1 MAAELIDIF
10 GDFELGNKFTL
21 HTAAHLASKLDDSFR
36 VIVKYQGQDMP
47 TYNDNKHNV
56 VFCTSKEIHIPPKE
70 FARDDVLIIFQH
82 YFMLDRWGY
91 PVHNP
96 LSYPLPLGTFKD
108 PDPSLEIKPLPER
121 EYDFC
126 FMGQIP
132 HTGTRDAFK
141 RGLDRVMNESG
152 DKYKYFVKITNGFNK
167 GLDRDEYFDV
177 LNNSKL
183 CLCPQ
188 GAHSPETFRL
198 FEALSVGAIPIVDKL
213 PKLWYYERCPFLNVD
228 RSWYTLDDTLVENL
242 NFLQTSNCRQMLY
255 SLADYCQTVLN
266 PAALA
271 GMLEEKVHHRLATKD
286 SNREILQEI
295 RKGII
300 HYEDMGTIKL

>member
-1 MAAELIDIF
+1 
-10 GDFELGNKFTL
+10 
-21 HTAAHLASKLDDSFR
+21 
-36 VIVKYQGQDMP
+36 
-47 TYNDNKHNV
+47 
-56 VFCTSKEIHIPPKE
+56 
-70 FARDDVLIIFQH
+70 
-82 YFMLDRWGY
+82 MLDRWDY
-91 PVHNP
+91 PVYNP

-108 PDPSLEIKPLPER
+108 PSPDLEIKPLPER

-141 RGLDRVMNESG
+141 RGLDRVIDIAG
-152 DKYKYFVKITNGFNK
+152 DKYKYFVEITKGFNK

-188 GAHSPETFRL
+188 GAHSPETFRF
-198 FEALSVGAIPIVDKL
+198 FEALAVGAIPVVEKL
-213 PKLWYYERCPFLNVD
+213 PRLWYYEQSPFMKTT
-228 RSWYTLDDTLVENL
+228 SWYDIDKTLAESL
-242 NFLQTSNCRQMLY
+242 NFLQTNNCRQMLY
-255 SLADYCQTVLN
+255 SLANFCQSVLN
-266 PAALA
+266 PSALA
-271 GMLEEKVHHRLATKD
+271 GMLEEKVHHRLATRE
-286 SNREILQEI
+286 SNHEILQEI